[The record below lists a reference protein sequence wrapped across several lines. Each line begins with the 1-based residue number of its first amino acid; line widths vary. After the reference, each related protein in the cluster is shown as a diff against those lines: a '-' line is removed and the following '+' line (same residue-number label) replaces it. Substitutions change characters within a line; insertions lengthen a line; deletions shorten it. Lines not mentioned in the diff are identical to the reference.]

1 LKGLDVIKIGIV
13 GLGKLGQIHLEHLT
27 SIPGFEVVALYDINI
42 GLAKKVS
49 DSLNLPFHSFY
60 DAFLDVCEAVL
71 IATPTSS
78 HFEYAELAIRKG
90 KHVFIEKPITHVLEE
105 AKKLIELADEA
116 GVIVQVGH
124 VERFNPAFT
133 AIKKRAI
140 SPMFIESHR
149 LAQFNVRGTDVS
161 VVLDLMIHDIDIIL
175 SLVKA
180 NVRKVHASGVAVA
193 SDSIDIANARIE
205 FDNGAVANLTASRI
219 SFKQMRKMRL
229 FQHNEYIS
237 IDFLDKK
244 VDVFKL
250 TDDPE
255 AFGIPLN
262 EAQPDKK
269 IQMEQ
274 ILVTEANAIK
284 EELIAFQNAILSGI
298 SPETDAHE
306 ATKALELA
314 QKILYQIKRHY
325 QLSE

>member
-1 LKGLDVIKIGIV
+1 VIRIGIV
-13 GLGKLGQIHLEHLT
+13 GLGKLGKIHLEQLS
-27 SIPGFEVVALYDINI
+27 SIAEFKVVALYDINTSLSMKVSESL
-42 GLAKKVS
+42 GLAFHGFYE
-49 DSLNLPFHSFY
+49 DFLNE
-60 DAFLDVCEAVL
+60 CEAVL

-90 KHVFIEKPITHVLEE
+90 KHVFIEKPITHTLEE
-105 AKKLIELADEA
+105 AKKIIELADEA
-116 GVIVQVGH
+116 GIIVQVGH

-133 AIKKRAI
+133 AIKKRTIA
-140 SPMFIESHR
+140 PMFIESHR

-180 NVRKVHASGVAVA
+180 NVKKIHASGVAVA

-237 IDFLDKK
+237 IDFLEKK

-250 TDDPE
+250 TDDPN

-274 ILVTEANAIK
+274 IEVKETNAIK
-284 EELIAFQNAILSGI
+284 AELMAFKTAIETGV

-306 ATKALELA
+306 AAKALELA
-314 QKILYQIKRHY
+314 QKVLYQIKRNY